1 MALYPQAEF
10 LLSANDPRQFPVDRG
25 TEVAFA
31 GRSNSGKSS
40 AINTIL
46 GRRSLAR
53 TSKSPGQT
61 RLINFFG
68 LGGEERLVD
77 LPGYGFAK
85 VPVAM
90 RQHWGELIQ
99 TYFEGRESLN
109 GVVLII
115 DARRGLTDQDR
126 QLIDWIETAPRQI
139 HVLLT
144 KEDKLNR
151 NEARQALSTLTRE
164 LGSRATAQLFSAHSG
179 SGLEAARS
187 RLRDLL
193 GDRQKSTPVASATGA
208 D

>member
-1 MALYPQAEF
+1 MALYPEAKF
-10 LLSANDPRQFPVDRG
+10 LLSANDPHQFPVDHGR
-25 TEVAFA
+25 EVAFA
-31 GRSNSGKSS
+31 GRSNAGKSS
-40 AINTIL
+40 AINAIL

-68 LGGEERLVD
+68 LTEGERLVD

-99 TYFEGRESLN
+99 RYFAERQSLQ

-126 QLIDWIETAPRQI
+126 QLIDWIETAPRAVHI
-139 HVLLT
+139 LLT
-144 KEDKLNR
+144 KEDKLSR
-151 NEARQALSTLTRE
+151 NEARQVLAAATRE
-164 LGSRATAQLFSAHSG
+164 LDGRATVQLFSAHSG
-179 SGLEAARS
+179 SGLEAARG
-187 RLRDLL
+187 RLRQLL
-193 GDRQKSTPVASATGA
+193 GE
-208 D
+208 